1 MGELQRETLAHLFA
15 MRRLL
20 RPDQA
25 AKFDRAVTRALT
37 EDAR

>member
-1 MGELQRETLAHLFA
+1 MGELQKETLAHLFA

-25 AKFDRAVTRALT
+25 AQFDRAIMKALT
-37 EDAR
+37 EEAR